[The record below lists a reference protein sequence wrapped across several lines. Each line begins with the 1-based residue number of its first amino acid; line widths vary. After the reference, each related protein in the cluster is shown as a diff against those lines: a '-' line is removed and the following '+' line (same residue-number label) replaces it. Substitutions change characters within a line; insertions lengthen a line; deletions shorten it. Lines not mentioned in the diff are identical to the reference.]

1 MNFEQINHRLQQIAE
16 QIAELELE
24 RKNLEIQRSQL
35 ARAVVSPPSC
45 TSLTSE
51 QKITLFSERFIGR
64 SDVFATRWE
73 SKAGKSGYSV
83 ACANEWKPGVCL
95 KPQIKC
101 GDCQQRKFLPVLDQ
115 TLRAHLTGKC
125 TVGIYPLLPGD
136 MCRLLVADFD
146 KADWQPAAAALREV
160 CEEQGVPCLVERSRS
175 GNGAHVW
182 IFFSEL
188 VSAQRARLLGAG
200 LLDKAMERYPKLG
213 FDSYD
218 RLFPN
223 QDHMPAGGFGN
234 LIALPLQYGP
244 RQNGNSTFIDAD
256 FNEVIDP
263 WLTLMQTGT
272 MTSAEIEV
280 IIEQLGCELTHSE
293 HTASSETPWEAR
305 LPMTTGRIA
314 GCPSQ
319 VELVLANMIH
329 MPIASLP
336 SQLIARLKR
345 LATFSNPQFFKTQ
358 ALRFSTAGIPRHI
371 CCARMEGNYLS
382 LPRGTQD
389 AVLELLAGQ
398 DITTVLRDER
408 TEGTPLKGIRFLGSL
423 RKEQLSAVNTL
434 AEQDVGIL
442 HAPTA
447 FGKTITAIGMIA
459 KRRVN
464 TLVLVHS
471 KELVLQW
478 QERLQSFL
486 ADVEIGVVFGGRAKP
501 TGQIDVA
508 TYQSLLSRTD
518 NIIKPFAFEYGQV
531 IVDECHHL
539 SAPRYGHLLSEL
551 SPRYVMGV
559 TATPQRQDG
568 HQPIIFMQ
576 AGPIRFHAR
585 AKEQADFAKTLY
597 RCIVNTTPPAALMD
611 KEHKPHIS
619 AVFKWLIEE
628 ETRTE
633 RIVSDITRS
642 IQLGRS
648 PIVLTERRSH
658 AEDLSKRL
666 EALGYQTSTLKGGMK
681 ASQMREEKARL
692 EQVDVVIATGKYV
705 GEGFDLPR
713 LDTLFLVLP
722 ISWKGTL
729 AQYVG
734 RIHRVS
740 DGKAEVQVYD
750 YIDIGHPM
758 LEKMFGRRA
767 KGYAAMGY
775 RIEEAGSGN
784 SPRQGVMTGL

>member
-1 MNFEQINHRLQQIAE
+1 MISYQ
-16 QIAELELE
+16 
-24 RKNLEIQRSQL
+24 
-35 ARAVVSPPSC
+35 
-45 TSLTSE
+45 
-51 QKITLFSERFIGR
+51 G
-64 SDVFATRWE
+64 
-73 SKAGKSGYSV
+73 
-83 ACANEWKPGVCL
+83 
-95 KPQIKC
+95 
-101 GDCQQRKFLPVLDQ
+101 
-115 TLRAHLTGKC
+115 
-125 TVGIYPLLPGD
+125 
-136 MCRLLVADFD
+136 LV
-146 KADWQPAAAALREV
+146 R
-160 CEEQGVPCLVERSRS
+160 
-175 GNGAHVW
+175 
-182 IFFSEL
+182 
-188 VSAQRARLLGAG
+188 
-200 LLDKAMERYPKLG
+200 
-213 FDSYD
+213 
-218 RLFPN
+218 
-223 QDHMPAGGFGN
+223 
-234 LIALPLQYGP
+234 
-244 RQNGNSTFIDAD
+244 TF
-256 FNEVIDP
+256 
-263 WLTLMQTGT
+263 
-272 MTSAEIEV
+272 
-280 IIEQLGCELTHSE
+280 
-293 HTASSETPWEAR
+293 
-305 LPMTTGRIA
+305 
-314 GCPSQ
+314 PSQ